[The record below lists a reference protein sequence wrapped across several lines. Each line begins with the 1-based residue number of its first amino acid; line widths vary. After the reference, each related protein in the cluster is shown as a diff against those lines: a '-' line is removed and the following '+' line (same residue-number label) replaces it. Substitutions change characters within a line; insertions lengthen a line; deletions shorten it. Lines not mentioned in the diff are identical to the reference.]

1 MSTVLNVLLFML
13 QAKQNLQGELTEC
26 EKVNAELCSEKHAI
40 QKEMEAALD
49 KAAESQSQ
57 CKESLEECEA
67 LRQTLE
73 QAVAARHSAH
83 EVLRHHA
90 IFASPLPHNR

>member
-1 MSTVLNVLLFML
+1 MLNVLFVML
-13 QAKQNLQGELTEC
+13 QAEQSLQGELTKYE
-26 EKVNAELCSEKHAI
+26 EENAKLCRQEHTI
-40 QKEMEAALD
+40 QKELEIALD

-57 CKESLEECEA
+57 WKESQQQLTNQHREREA

-83 EVLRHHA
+83 EVY
-90 IFASPLPHNR
+90 